1 MDEMD
6 DEAPYPRFLSRGRAY
21 AYLLPCRDED
31 IAKIGF
37 TRDPLERLHT
47 LHRRFFDFFD
57 LERALVVETSTVKQA
72 RAIER
77 ALIEALVEHRAP
89 APLVVRRVA
98 GGHTEWYRGASDRAR
113 ELLLESAARDGHA
126 THEPLRAWLR
136 ARFAEFA
143 PSLYQLSAKMVEAD
157 DYERHN
163 APPEAVTGAAARALR
178 DTLDAF
184 EAIGLDACALVPE
197 RAWSRYREMG

>member
-1 MDEMD
+1 MD

-21 AYLLPCRDED
+21 AYLFPCRDQD

-57 LERALVVETSTVKQA
+57 LDRALVVETDTVRES

-77 ALIEALVEHRAP
+77 ALIETLAEYRAP

-98 GGHTEWYRGASDRAR
+98 GGHTEWHRGASALAQ
-113 ELLLESAARDGHA
+113 ELLLEAAARGGHA
-126 THEPLRAWLR
+126 VHEPLRGWLR
-136 ARFAEFA
+136 ARFGEFA
-143 PSLYQLSAKMVEAD
+143 PSLYQWSAQMLEAD
-157 DYERHN
+157 EYERHN
-163 APPEAVTGAAARALR
+163 VPSGARTGAAMRALR

-184 EAIGLDACALVPE
+184 EALGIDVRAFVPE
-197 RAWSRYREMG
+197 SVWLSL